1 MCCLMQKVGVLKS
14 KNTHTVCLYLQH
26 RVCWQADV
34 CWHRSEGSA
43 WEEVAPT
50 RPFEGRTAEGCYEG
64 AGQHPFPPQPEP
76 GHLHTHASTRTNAR
90 THECTNARTHERTN
104 ARMHTHTQ
112 SNSFHLFIMYST
124 FSGVQSLRPCVSILL
139 FFHLF

>member
-76 GHLHTHASTRTNAR
+76 GHLHTHAR
-90 THECTNARTHERTN
+90 THKRTH
-104 ARMHTHTQ
+104 AHTHTQ

>member
-1 MCCLMQKVGVLKS
+1 MYIYISHLSHLYISILYICIYRHTQLELLLHNIYVYEIVRKNVCCLMQKVGVLKS

-76 GHLHTHASTRTNAR
+76 GHLHTHAR
-90 THECTNARTHERTN
+90 THKRTH
-104 ARMHTHTQ
+104 AHTHTKQ
-112 SNSFHLFIMYST
+112 
-124 FSGVQSLRPCVSILL
+124 
-139 FFHLF
+139 